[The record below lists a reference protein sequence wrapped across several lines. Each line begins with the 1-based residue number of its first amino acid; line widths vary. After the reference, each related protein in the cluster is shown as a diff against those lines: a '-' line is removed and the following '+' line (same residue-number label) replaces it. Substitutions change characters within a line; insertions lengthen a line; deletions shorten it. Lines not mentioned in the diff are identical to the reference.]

1 MKKGLTFFTAVIF
14 SQLLFAQVQ
23 KISPEAE
30 IEAKRQLEKT
40 RQTILK
46 CKGLSKDSI
55 ERLVLRCEKTLK
67 RDPESKSVGIQD
79 LIVALNYYGNYHEN
93 IGDLQSLLLQLNAL
107 ENTLSTKAELEA
119 AATAYNQADSFY
131 FRFASNVEITAN
143 SLTSNDP
150 IPGYYYNKSLFDYAR
165 CSFKQ
170 KHYKA
175 AWVYYEAAAKYYL
188 PDSSYY
194 LSAKAMA
201 KDNEKAEAWVKATLD
216 KQVIEQFNKAIQLN
230 PSNKLYIGDRG
241 KFYLLNLRDTANAL
255 ADFATAVQLHTT
267 DDELYYRL
275 ALLNY
280 FKQKNPQEAIKNLSS
295 CISLKPENADYYYIR
310 AALNKELKNYA
321 AALPDFKNAIKF
333 GKANP
338 DYYNGSA
345 FCNAQLDNY
354 IAAYDDYSVALLL
367 NPKDDNARNNLK
379 TLDPILQSEYTKM
392 GFTPQNA
399 FQFFMKIG
407 DDYVKNNDKLHA
419 ALNYVKCTQVDPKN
433 PQPYNKAG
441 KIFSTYKMNTYAE
454 QFLRYAAYADGKN
467 PEYFFDLGHFY
478 LNNLE
483 DYKKAS
489 GILDTTALLGS
500 KNSEAY
506 FLNGLCKQYALNN
519 IDGALKDYSAALT
532 LNPTFIGALKARGNL
547 FFEEQKNYKAA
558 LADYQVLQKLDPA
571 NELYKE
577 FVKKANEKLKE

>member
-1 MKKGLTFFTAVIF
+1 MKKAVTFFTTIIF

-30 IEAKRQLEKT
+30 IEAKQQIEKT
-40 RQTILK
+40 RQAILK

-55 ERLVLRCEKTLK
+55 ERLVLRCAKELK
-67 RDPESKSVGIQD
+67 KDPESKSVSLQD
-79 LIVALNYYGNYHEN
+79 FMVSLNYYGNSTEY
-93 IGDLQSLLLQLNAL
+93 IGDLETLIAQLNSL
-107 ENTLSTKAELEA
+107 ENTLSAKAEMEA
-119 AATAYNQADSFY
+119 AAISYNMADSFY
-131 FRFASNVEITAN
+131 FRFNKSVELIAKV
-143 SLTSNDP
+143 LTSNDP
-150 IPGYYYNKSLFDYAR
+150 IGGYYYNKSLFDYAR

-170 KHYKA
+170 KHYRT
-175 AWVYYEAAAKYYL
+175 AWVYYKAAAEYYL

-201 KDNEKAEAWVKATLD
+201 KDNEKVESWAKPTLD
-216 KQVIEQFNKAIQLN
+216 KRVIEQFNKAIELN

-241 KFYLLNLRDTANAL
+241 KFYLLNLKDTANAL

-295 CISLKPENADYYYIR
+295 CINLKPENADYYYIR
-310 AALNKELKNYA
+310 AALNKDLKNYA
-321 AALPDFKNAIKF
+321 AALPDFKNAIIY

-367 NPKDDNARNNLK
+367 NPKDDYARSSLK
-379 TLDPILQSEYTKM
+379 TLDPVLQSEYTKM

-419 ALNYVKCTQVDPKN
+419 ALNFIKCTQVDPKN

-441 KIFSTYKMNTYAE
+441 KIFSNYKMNTYAE
-454 QFLRYAAYADGKN
+454 QFLRYAAYGDGKN
-467 PEYFFDLGHFY
+467 PEYFFDLGNFY
-478 LNNLE
+478 LSNLE

-489 GILDTTALLGS
+489 GILDTAALLGS
-500 KNSEAY
+500 KNPEAY
-506 FLNGLCKQYALNN
+506 FLNGLCKQYELHN
-519 IDGALKDYSAALT
+519 IAAALKDYSAAIAI
-532 LNPTFIGALKARGNL
+532 NPTFIDALKARGNL

-558 LADYQVLQKLDPA
+558 LADYQALQKLDPP
-571 NELYKE
+571 NDLYKE